1 MQDWVFPTENSH
13 LIPLFLMKRVMFCWF
28 SWLGSVLQ
36 TCWTHL
42 NAEDCLRWGQD
53 LRQGQRVVSI
63 LTKKISLKPL
73 LLWGKQIWISHS
85 VSCFKHAACD
95 LLAGTMEAER
105 WGTWSVYWLFSP
117 PLSSFILMHL
127 ISPPSSFVEHLSFTI
142 SPHQSLY
149 PCWVRNCVHYLWHV
163 QHKKMAL
170 CPRTNVSFYNL
181 ELLTRLRD
189 KDRAAIT
196 TGRLAGKKG

>member
-53 LRQGQRVVSI
+53 LRQGQHVVSI

-117 PLSSFILMHL
+117 PSLLFHPNASHFPPILFCRTPFLHHQ
-127 ISPPSSFVEHLSFTI
+127 PSSISLSLLGEKLRPLPLACATQKNGTL
-142 SPHQSLY
+142 STDK
-149 PCWVRNCVHYLWHV
+149 C
-163 QHKKMAL
+163 
-170 CPRTNVSFYNL
+170 
-181 ELLTRLRD
+181 ELL
-189 KDRAAIT
+189 
-196 TGRLAGKKG
+196 